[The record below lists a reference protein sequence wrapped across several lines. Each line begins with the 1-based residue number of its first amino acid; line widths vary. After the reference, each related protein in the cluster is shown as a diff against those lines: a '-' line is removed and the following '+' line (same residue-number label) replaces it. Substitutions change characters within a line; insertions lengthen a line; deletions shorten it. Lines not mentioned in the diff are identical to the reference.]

1 MTDCE
6 GCTNPAGGIFIRGCR
21 QCVLRDLAAGPLF
34 FGAMRAG
41 KLTPEYRAAL
51 LAIGPDAAATH
62 QEVKAAAKTHYTGA
76 VG

>member
-1 MTDCE
+1 MTDCQ
-6 GCTNPAGGIFIRGCR
+6 GCANPSGGIFIRGYR
-21 QCVLRDLAAGPLF
+21 QCTLRDLAAGPLF

-51 LAIGPDAAATH
+51 LAIGPDAAAMH
-62 QEVKAAAKTHYTGA
+62 AEVKAAAKGYHTGA